1 MNWEHVC
8 LCALVYM
15 CLSIVEGLP
24 GAVQV
29 LMCMGVRAL
38 CSHTCICPQPVD
50 GFCLFSMHLVYIWMC
65 AHPHICARKYRHI
78 GVKLRKEKLLDF
90 WLSDRCYSTTPWD
103 ISVPKKF

>member
-29 LMCMGVRAL
+29 LMCMG
-38 CSHTCICPQPVD
+38 
-50 GFCLFSMHLVYIWMC
+50 G
-65 AHPHICARKYRHI
+65 
-78 GVKLRKEKLLDF
+78 
-90 WLSDRCYSTTPWD
+90 
-103 ISVPKKF
+103 